1 MKVGDQIMLKLEGK
15 SKRPYR
21 IVDIAAKRVIV
32 QDMETWAQWTIPP
45 KLLVA

>member
-21 IVDIAAKRVIV
+21 IVNIASNRVVV
-32 QDMETWAQWTIPP
+32 QDMETWAHWTILP